1 MNVTETNDDSDFTDI
16 ERRLRAAC
24 AATIPRLMGD
34 DEPGNAPRFGEVGHD
49 AEPIDP
55 AGRPRWWMTA
65 VAVVLVVCAI
75 GLVAQRDSTRPGPAA
90 DSVPPAD
97 SAAVPTTVGAS
108 TPELAPGISSADL
121 PDPAAGLYLPSQD
134 LPGFTVARVT
144 VTAAP
149 TNVPPPPV
157 RYVRRSAD
165 GQHVEAML
173 TLRAMPADESNS
185 RDDTDTV
192 TVHGMPAFV
201 GDTGEGIMASWQEDG
216 IAITVRGHGLDEQQV
231 LAFAEASVVDSDALS
246 VDLTDGPPDGFER
259 SVDDVIPPEGAV
271 NTDIQLVATDA
282 QDTRSASVWVS
293 PNSDLETIDAIE
305 LRRTTDGLNPRR
317 VTVRGRPALLGSAAG
332 QDQGPLLVVQWIED
346 GFVFIVS
353 GHTDERALLAF
364 AESIRPATLDQV
376 HALQQATTPQDTS
389 ATTPQDTSVAT
400 LQATSATTQPPTD
413 VPPSSASPSCT
424 TPGCAADVA
433 VMIANANGIGGA
445 AAEVAA
451 ALSSGPDDFH
461 LSDAIDASEDV
472 GILDRTIIYYDT
484 GLQGAQDV
492 ALAVDHAL
500 GGGTEVRE
508 LPSGVPPVAGGNLYG
523 AGVLVLLGRD
533 KADVTALTP

>member
-1 MNVTETNDDSDFTDI
+1 MNETETNDDRDFTDI

-24 AATIPRLMGD
+24 AATIPRLMCDG
-34 DEPGNAPRFGEVGHD
+34 EPGNPPRFGEVGHD

-55 AGRPRWWMTA
+55 AGRPRWWTTA
-65 VAVVLVVCAI
+65 AAVVLVVCAI
-75 GLVAQRDSTRPGPAA
+75 GLVAQRDITRPGPAA
-90 DSVPPAD
+90 DSVTPAD
-97 SAAVPTTVGAS
+97 SASVPTTVGAP
-108 TPELAPGISSADL
+108 TPELASGISSANL
-121 PDPAAGLYLPSQD
+121 PDPAAGLYLPSRD

-165 GQHVEAML
+165 GQHVEAMV
-173 TLRAMPADESNS
+173 TLRAMPADASNS
-185 RDDTDTV
+185 RDDTATV
-192 TVHGMPAFV
+192 TVHGMPALV

-259 SVDDVIPPEGAV
+259 SADDVIPPEGAV

-282 QDTRSASVWVS
+282 QETRSASVWVS

-305 LRRTTDGLNPRR
+305 LRRTTDGLNLRR
-317 VTVRGRPALLGSAAG
+317 ITVHGRPALLGSASG

-353 GHTDERALLAF
+353 GHTDEPGLLAF

-376 HALQQATTPQDTS
+376 HALQQATTPQDS
-389 ATTPQDTSVAT
+389 
-400 LQATSATTQPPTD
+400 SATTQPPTD
-413 VPPSSASPSCT
+413 VPPSSASPSSASPSCT

-445 AAEVAA
+445 AAEVEA

-461 LSDAIDASEDV
+461 LIDAIDASEDV

-533 KADVTALTP
+533 KVDVTALTP